1 MSKRTILCCDGS
13 LEAGFKVILEIREA
27 AESLPI
33 SEGQKRLASVFTEA
47 TGTLPPAIELLE
59 LLTNWQQHY
68 LGSVGVTRI
77 SLENIST
84 RLRTLADRE

>member
-1 MSKRTILCCDGS
+1 MSKRAVLRCNGC
-13 LEAGFKVILEIREA
+13 LESGFEVVLEIRN
-27 AESLPI
+27 LD
-33 SEGQKRLASVFTEA
+33 ASVFTEA
-47 TGTLPPAIELLE
+47 TGTLPPSIELLE